1 MINLSLGGLLLGG
14 LQEVEN
20 WARPA
25 EPEFVHAGLTKE
37 EKEELGRRVTD
48 QIIGTLEKSLS
59 TPTPVPTDSNK

>member
-1 MINLSLGGLLLGG
+1 